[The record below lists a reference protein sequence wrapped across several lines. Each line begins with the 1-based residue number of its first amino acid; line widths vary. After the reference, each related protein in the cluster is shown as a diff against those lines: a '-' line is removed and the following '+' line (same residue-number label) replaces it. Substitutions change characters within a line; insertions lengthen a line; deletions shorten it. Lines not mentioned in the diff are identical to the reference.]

1 MRLLQ
6 ITDLHLRAEP
16 EACMQ
21 GRVIRRSLDTV
32 LNAALESVTE
42 TPELIVISGDIAD
55 EEQEQSC
62 AEAYRYLKKRLKRL
76 DSKIRYL
83 PGNHDQPRLLNRS
96 FGAQARANLV
106 VDNWQLIFLDSS
118 LNGSL
123 GGRLDAMQLK
133 VLRGLL
139 DSQPAEHALIFLHHP
154 PIAIGSRWLDRIGL
168 QNGAEFINLIAEYS
182 SVKAVVFGHIHQQ
195 FESEVAGIRMMG
207 APATCPRQFLPGS
220 DEFRVDTGASSGFR
234 WLTLLPDGTLDS
246 QVVRV

>member
-6 ITDLHLRAEP
+6 ITDLHLKAAP

-21 GRVIRRSLDTV
+21 GEVIRSSLDAV
-32 LNAALESVTE
+32 LYTALESQTKAPDV
-42 TPELIVISGDIAD
+42 IIISGDISD
-55 EEQEQSC
+55 EEQEQNC
-62 AEAYRYLKKRLKRL
+62 TKAYQYLKERLKGL
-76 DSKIRYL
+76 DSKKYYL
-83 PGNHDQPRLLNRS
+83 PGNHDLPRLLNHS
-96 FGAQARANLV
+96 FCTQARTSLV
-106 VDNWQLIFLDSS
+106 IDNWQLIFLDSS

-133 VLRGLL
+133 ILKELL

-207 APATCPRQFLPGS
+207 TPAVCPRQFLPGAG
-220 DEFRVDTGASSGFR
+220 EFRVDTQASSGFR
-234 WLTLLPDGTLDS
+234 WLTLLPDGTLES
-246 QVVRV
+246 EVVRI